1 MKIVNSRKLID
12 TIIDKYLI
20 GDPETDADFGANA
33 TLVSIISL
41 IKSLEI
47 DLDGTFETADAPD

>member
-12 TIIDKYLI
+12 SIIDKLLI
-20 GDPETDADFGANA
+20 GDPENDADFGANA
-33 TLVSIISL
+33 TVITIISL

-47 DLDGTFETADAPD
+47 DLDGTFETADTPD